1 MRQVRV
7 GVAGVGH
14 WARTAHLPA
23 VEAHPNAVLV
33 ALADPDATN
42 LGRSCR
48 RYGVEAGFRDGQE
61 MLARCELDAVIVA
74 APHRHHYEIAA
85 AAIGRGLHVL
95 VEKPLVLEPA
105 DGRRLIRAA
114 AEAGVEIVVGY
125 TWHYNRQVLRA
136 RQWIAEGRIGTI
148 QYVQSF
154 FGSSPVNLYRGHPE
168 ADVYAYGEGAAF
180 DGPLPSTYSDP
191 LLAGGGQGQTQLT
204 HSIALLLFMTGLE
217 PERVSA
223 FMNSGGTAVDV
234 VDALSIRFRGGA
246 LGVIGSTGAVT
257 PVTHTDTLEY
267 IIHGSSGHLH
277 FDVMDG
283 ALRLYASDG
292 ATDAPQLPA
301 ADRYPMWGPATNL
314 IELAVGRGLNGS
326 PASYGLL
333 TAETLHAA
341 YRSAASDGS
350 AIDIEGGSQ

>member
-1 MRQVRV
+1 MRRVRI

-23 VEAHPNAVLV
+23 VEAHPDAVLV
-33 ALADPDATN
+33 ALADPDSTN
-42 LGRSCR
+42 LARSR
-48 RYGVEAGFRDGQE
+48 ARYGVAAGFSDAHE
-61 MLARCELDAVIVA
+61 MLAECELDAVIVA
-74 APHRHHYEIAA
+74 APHRDHSEIAA
-85 AAIGRGLHVL
+85 AAIARGLHVL
-95 VEKPLVLEPA
+95 VEKPLVLDPA
-105 DGRRLIRAA
+105 DGRRLIEAA
-114 AEAGVEIVVGY
+114 AVAGVEIVVGY
-125 TWHYNRQVLRA
+125 TWHYNPQVLRA
-136 RQWIAEGRIGTI
+136 RQWIAEGRIGSI
-148 QYVQSF
+148 RYVQSF
-154 FGSSPVNLYRGHPE
+154 FGSSPVNLYRGDPE

-204 HSIALLLFMTGLE
+204 HSIALLLFMTGLD

-223 FMNSGGTAVDV
+223 FMDNGGTAVDV

-267 IIHGSSGHLH
+267 VMHGSSGHLH

-283 ALRLYASDG
+283 SLRLYTSDG
-292 ATDAPQLPA
+292 ATDEPELPA

-314 IELAVGRGLNGS
+314 IELAMGRGLNGS
-326 PASYGLL
+326 PASYGQR
-333 TAETLHAA
+333 TVETLHAA
-341 YRSAASDGS
+341 YRSAARNGS